1 MVNTMRWKLTIL
13 WLFVSVYAAPVIRWR
28 RQIVT
33 PKHLMGP
40 PLPTGFQGKVVITPQ
55 KLREVADLR
64 ATIHKAIDED
74 TYVVAAPPSQDFLA
88 SLGGSWPTPLFL
100 TQPWSAPALNFTIL
114 WPRFG

>member
-40 PLPTGFQGKVVITPQ
+40 PLPTSFQGKVVITPQ
-55 KLREVADLR
+55 NLREVADLR

-74 TYVVAAPPSQDFLA
+74 TYVVAAPPSQDAIPKHQFGFR
-88 SLGGSWPTPLFL
+88 SLHNAAEQMNLVV
-100 TQPWSAPALNFTIL
+100 NHMH
-114 WPRFG
+114 